1 MKTELWIK
9 MMENWKD
16 LPRDVWRDKIISC
29 APSRSKEWIR
39 WNEARVHV
47 MTKHRIA
54 TPEEWAEW
62 MDTFGRPA
70 PTKPTIERCPFT
82 LEMDL

>member
-1 MKTELWIK
+1 MNVSMWIK
-9 MMENWKD
+9 LMENWKD
-16 LPRDVWRDKIISC
+16 LPRNVWRDKIISC

-47 MTKHRIA
+47 MTKHRIC

-62 MDTFGRPA
+62 MDAFGRTPA
-70 PTKPTIERCPFT
+70 IPTPRCTST